1 MVRVA
6 SSSKLP
12 KDFFKQETAE
22 NRSCPTPNML
32 EFTFMKPM
40 QAQVSTKV
48 LKKCSRELKSKQSLK
63 LNLDRTSLTINKG

>member
-1 MVRVA
+1 VA

-22 NRSCPTPNML
+22 NRSCPAPDML

-40 QAQVSTKV
+40 EANPSVKV

-63 LNLDRTSLTINKG
+63 LNADRTGIRISKGE